1 MPHCAELTKS
11 PFHHRDPV
19 DRMLIAQARVE
30 DLQVL
35 SRDVRLSDYDI
46 ERLW

>member
-1 MPHCAELTKS
+1 
-11 PFHHRDPV
+11 
-19 DRMLIAQARVE
+19 MLIAQAMVE

-35 SRDVRLSDYDI
+35 SRDVRLSAYGI

>member
-1 MPHCAELTKS
+1 
-11 PFHHRDPV
+11 
-19 DRMLIAQARVE
+19 MLIAQAMVE